1 MYPNQWAHRGPM
13 VFFNIIANRQRDSF
27 RTMII
32 HNFFF
37 VELHHR
43 YEFSIEK
50 IKKKRDK
57 FIHQYLFFF
66 WCFRQSN

>member
-50 IKKKRDK
+50 KKKK
-57 FIHQYLFFF
+57 G
-66 WCFRQSN
+66 